1 MELIINFLWSL
12 PNASMESSER
22 LNLGRMLQNTKFN
35 LRIQSYFS
43 VKARQTLEFWEA
55 LCLYWIYLKTYFV
68 VIQKPK
74 ANLMR
79 DWIFV
84 NWSRMLNL
92 VNEHKTIFIG
102 NRHKPW
108 DLWKPWKVSIL
119 IEPYIKLLSDLIYW
133 NKVQKCQTCLK
144 NTKTQTW
151 ELSKKCFSI
160 YRTDLYISSEVYQ
173 LAKSTLNIGA
183 LNISAYKS
191 D

>member
-35 LRIQSYFS
+35 LRIKSYFS

-84 NWSRMLNL
+84 NWSRMLSQRTQNHFYWKSTQTLRSLKTLKSFNSYRTICKTFEWFNILKQGSKMSNL
-92 VNEHKTIFIG
+92 LKE
-102 NRHKPW
+102 
-108 DLWKPWKVSIL
+108 
-119 IEPYIKLLSDLIYW
+119 Y
-133 NKVQKCQTCLK
+133 K
-144 NTKTQTW
+144 NT
-151 ELSKKCFSI
+151 
-160 YRTDLYISSEVYQ
+160 
-173 LAKSTLNIGA
+173 TLGTFQ
-183 LNISAYKS
+183 KMFFHM
-191 D
+191 